1 MVLIKVYNLKARI
14 LVPLA
19 LMSASVLALFIV
31 GVYNEEQKH
40 LEDDLTRSIQSV
52 DGYYHAALEERA
64 HKLGSALNAI
74 AVNSK
79 IRSALTLRDRK
90 KLFFL
95 ANSLFKKLRLKH
107 NITHFYFHDPKRINI
122 LRVHQPARHSDII
135 NRYTALGAEK
145 NRIFFYGIELG
156 PLGTFTLRAVLPIWE
171 QGKLLGYIELG
182 EEIDQIIQDMQ
193 RIFKVNLWVVIDKQY
208 LHESDWLSGMK
219 ILGRK
224 AGWNNLP
231 NKVIV
236 SQTLNALPS
245 GLTNILSQ
253 QKNGLSS
260 ENIKLEDGTQYYQ
273 GRILPLLDV
282 GQRKVGGMVILRDM
296 TQRIQSTWDTVVI
309 ISSSSLLIGIFLFI
323 FLYLILGRTERQLRT
338 SMHELQESHEHLSEA
353 QHIAHMGSWESDMK
367 SPEYS
372 WSDEIY
378 TLFEINHADSVV
390 TYEKI
395 IALVHPDDRELV
407 EQNFANYLEQS
418 EPYDI
423 AYRVLMPDGRVKHLR
438 EYCELTFD
446 KKGKPRH
453 ATGIIHDITELRQAD
468 ILSERM
474 GSIFEQS
481 WNEIYTFNTD
491 TLNFVDVSHGALQN
505 LGYTLDELQQL
516 TPVDIKFEVNRD
528 QFNAL
533 IEPLR
538 QGEVTQVNFEAIHQR
553 KDGSNYPVEVRL
565 QISKEELPHMFTA
578 IIQDVSERK
587 QYTEELEHK
596 ALYDT
601 LTDLPNRS
609 LLHDRLEHALKIARR
624 ESSTLAVL
632 ILDIVRLREINDV
645 MGHHNG
651 DVVIKKV
658 SHLLMKKLRDADTV
672 ARLSGDEFAIVL
684 PGINIENIN
693 FAIDK
698 IQALFKEPILIE
710 NTPIEI
716 EAVIGIALF
725 PLHGEDADTLIRHAG
740 IAMHV
745 AKNDVN
751 GFNIYNPEDDP
762 YSLQHLKLYGELRD
776 AVNNKKLTL
785 YYQPKIDIK
794 TGKIKSVEALARWS
808 HPEKG
813 MISPVEFIPMIEQT
827 GMIRPFTLWVLEQAI
842 IQIKDWTES
851 GIDLSVA
858 VNLST
863 RNLLDPSLPDYIERL
878 LNAYQVSA
886 HNLSLEIT
894 ESAIMARPESAIALL
909 ERLHDM
915 GFKLSI
921 DDFGT
926 GYSSLAYL
934 KKLPVHE
941 LKIDQSFIFGLM
953 TNKDDEVIVRSTIEL
968 AHNLGLTVVAEG
980 IESKGILDM
989 LMILGC
995 DIGQGYYFSRPISSE
1010 ELSLWLRESSWGLS

>member
-1 MVLIKVYNLKARI
+1 
-14 LVPLA
+14 
-19 LMSASVLALFIV
+19 MSASVLALFIV
-31 GVYNEEQKH
+31 GVYYEEQEH
-40 LEDDLTRSIQSV
+40 LDNDLTRSIQSV
-52 DGYYHAALEERA
+52 DGYYHAALKERA

-145 NRIFFYGIELG
+145 NRTFFYGIELG

-224 AGWNNLP
+224 ADWNHLP

-236 SQTLNALPS
+236 SQTLNALPD

-282 GQRKVGGMVILRDM
+282 GQRNVGGMVILRDM
-296 TQRIQSTWDTVVI
+296 TQRIQSTWETVVI

-323 FLYLILGRTERQLRT
+323 FLYLILGRTERQLRS
-338 SMHELQESHEHLSEA
+338 SMHELQESHEHLSDA
-353 QHIAHMGSWESDMK
+353 QRIAHIGSWESDMK
-367 SPEYS
+367 SPDYS

-378 TLFEINHADSVV
+378 TLFEINPDDATI

-395 IALVHPDDRELV
+395 IELVHPDDRKLV
-407 EQNFANYLEQS
+407 EQNLHDYLELS

-423 AYRVLMPDGRVKHLR
+423 AYRILMQDGRVKYIR
-438 EYCELTFD
+438 ESCELTYNRT
-446 KKGKPRH
+446 GKPKH
-453 ATGIIHDITELRQAD
+453 ATGIIHDITKLRQAD

-474 GSIFEQS
+474 GRIFEHS
-481 WNEIYTFNTD
+481 WNEIYMFNAD
-491 TLNFVDVSHGALQN
+491 TLNFVDVSHGACKN
-505 LGYTLDELQQL
+505 LGYTLDELQHL
-516 TPVDIKFEVNRD
+516 TPVDIKPEVNRN
-528 QFNAL
+528 QFDEL

-538 QGEVTQVNFEAIHQR
+538 QGDVKQVNFETIHQR
-553 KDGSNYPVEVRL
+553 KDGSNYPAEVRL
-565 QISKEELPHMFTA
+565 QISTEESPPIFTA

-587 QYTEELEHK
+587 QYIEELEHK

-632 ILDIVRLREINDV
+632 IVDIVRLREINDV
-645 MGHHNG
+645 MGHQNG
-651 DVVIKKV
+651 DIVIKKV
-658 SHLLMKKLRDADTV
+658 SHRLVKVLRDADTV

-684 PGINIENIN
+684 SGINIENIN

-698 IQALFKEPILIE
+698 IQTLFKEPIIIE
-710 NTPIEI
+710 DTPIEI
-716 EAVIGIALF
+716 ESVIGIALY
-725 PLHGEDADTLIRHAG
+725 PLHGEDPDMLIRHAD
-740 IAMHV
+740 IATHV

-751 GFNIYNPEDDP
+751 GFNIYNPDDDP
-762 YSLQHLKLYGELRD
+762 YSLQHLKLYGELRE
-776 AVNNKKLTL
+776 AVNNKTLTL

-794 TGKIKSVEALARWS
+794 TGKIKSVEALARWP

-827 GMIRPFTLWVLEQAI
+827 GMIQPFTLWVLEQAI
-842 IQIKDWTES
+842 IQIKHWNES
-851 GIDLSVA
+851 GIDLSIA

-863 RNLLDPSLPDYIERL
+863 RNLLDPSLPDNIKSL
-878 LNAYQVSA
+878 LDTHQVSA
-886 HNLSLEIT
+886 NNLSLEIT
-894 ESAIMARPESAIALL
+894 ESAIMSRPESAIVLL

-941 LKIDQSFIFGLM
+941 LKIDQSFIFGLI
-953 TNKDDEVIVRSTIEL
+953 TNDDDSIIVRSTIDL

-980 IESKGILDM
+980 IESKEIFNM
-989 LMILGC
+989 LIILGC

-1010 ELSLWLRESSWGLS
+1010 ELSSWLYESSWGLS